1 MYSFPFLM
9 LILRVVFFCSYV
21 FLALTELK
29 ILLSR
34 KDNEV
39 TDLTN
44 IMYRRA
50 DAVEKLAKI
59 KADADK

>member
-1 MYSFPFLM
+1 MF
-9 LILRVVFFCSYV
+9 

-29 ILLSR
+29 SLLSR

-39 TDLTN
+39 TDLSN
-44 IMYRRA
+44 IMYHHA
-50 DAVEKLAKI
+50 DVVEKLTKI